1 LSVLKEKYNEL
12 VKRRN
17 AADDYFTR
25 TDISIEKQ
33 MMWMPKYQELLRDI
47 SSTIAAL
54 EAELGRKL
62 TENEIW
68 EGF

>member
-17 AADDYFTR
+17 AADDYYTR

-33 MMWMPKYQELLRDI
+33 MMWMSKYQELLRNI

-54 EAELGRKL
+54 EAELGRK
-62 TENEIW
+62 
-68 EGF
+68 